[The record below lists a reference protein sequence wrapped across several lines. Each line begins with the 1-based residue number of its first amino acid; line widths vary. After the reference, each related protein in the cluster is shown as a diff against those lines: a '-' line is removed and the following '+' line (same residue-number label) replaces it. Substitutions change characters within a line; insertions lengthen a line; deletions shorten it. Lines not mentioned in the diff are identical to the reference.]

1 MLYRIKAYK
10 LGSASARE
18 LKLAL
23 VRLGHRVLIQRRQ
36 ILHKLG
42 RRYLN
47 WGCQELPDGDII
59 NKAHSVRMASN
70 KTQAFAVMVTAGVP
84 CVDYT
89 VDIDVAR
96 QWLGAGETVIARALV
111 QASGGRGITVVEQG
125 MDMPHVPLYTKYFK
139 KAAEYRVHVF
149 NGEVIK
155 VQQKLKKLGVEYDSK
170 IRNHDN
176 GYVFASGF
184 TIPPDPSVLEIS
196 IRAVQALGLD
206 FGAVDIGWNQ
216 KKREARVFEVNT
228 APGLTPSTASLYAD
242 AIINLEMAND

>member
-10 LGSASARE
+10 LGSASAKE

-23 VRLGHRVLIQRRQ
+23 MNLGHRVLIQRRQ
-36 ILHKLG
+36 VLHKLG
-42 RRYLN
+42 RKYLN
-47 WGCQELPDGDII
+47 WGCQELPDGDVI
-59 NKAHSVRMASN
+59 NQAHAVRMASN
-70 KTQAFAVMVTAGVP
+70 KTQAFAVLVASGVP

-89 VDIDVAR
+89 VNIDTAR
-96 QWLGAGETVIARALV
+96 EWLEQGETVIARALV

-139 KAAEYRVHVF
+139 KLAEYRVHVF
-149 NGEVIK
+149 KGEVIK
-155 VQQKLKKLGVEYDSK
+155 VQQKLKKQGVEHDSK

-184 TIPPDPSVLEIS
+184 TLSPDPSVLEIS
-196 IRAVQALGLD
+196 VRAVQALELD

-228 APGLTPSTASLYAD
+228 APGLTSSTAALYAD
-242 AIINLEMAND
+242 AIINLE